1 MYPAADAA
9 RPALT
14 KGEHT
19 RQAMLQAAVDILDG
33 QGPEALTLQ
42 AVGERVDRHP
52 TAAYRHFDSRDHLLA
67 EALAYLITRTSETL
81 TLPDDPR
88 GRIVSVALALRQMFH
103 RLPGASTIF
112 VTTPGAYAGS
122 AHLQLLVIG
131 ALRDLGVPETDIAET
146 YQMLES
152 YIVGASLF
160 DFAAA
165 PHHLESRRVRHAA
178 TGDPAMGQVTRSAV
192 RIDANN
198 EAAFLSGL
206 TRLLGSLGKSQGD

>member
-1 MYPAADAA
+1 MSPAADAA

-14 KGEHT
+14 KGERT
-19 RQAMLQAAVDILDG
+19 RQAMLQAAVDILDE

-67 EALAYLITRTSETL
+67 EALGYLIARTSETL

-103 RLPGASTIF
+103 RHPGASTIF

-165 PHHLESRRVRHAA
+165 PHHLESRRMRHAA
-178 TGDPAMGQVTRSAV
+178 VGDPAMDLVTGSSV

-198 EAAFLSGL
+198 EAAFRRGIE
-206 TRLLGSLGKSQGD
+206 TLLP